1 MSIFIP
7 YNIIEVETTF
17 ERWFNIS
24 LINLTDYQSIM
35 LTLMANIYFFGFWF
49 FVIYFS
55 LKGLNWVYER
65 LC

>member
-7 YNIIEVETTF
+7 YNIVEVETTF